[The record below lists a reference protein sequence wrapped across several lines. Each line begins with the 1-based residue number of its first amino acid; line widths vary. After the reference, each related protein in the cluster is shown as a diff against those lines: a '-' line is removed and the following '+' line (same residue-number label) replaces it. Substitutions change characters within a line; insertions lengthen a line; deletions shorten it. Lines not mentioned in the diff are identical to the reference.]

1 MLIARDGMRHAS
13 GWHRERGTL
22 ARKIDCIVYKSWKLK
37 CDKAS
42 FQLKLEIKRKSRG
55 EKKIRT
61 RGMNDEMTGYRRGQ
75 PWQSCCMKLSGIA
88 VEERQ
93 ISDGR

>member
-1 MLIARDGMRHAS
+1 MRHAS

-22 ARKIDCIVYKSWKLK
+22 ARKIDCIVYRSWKLIR
-37 CDKAS
+37 DKTS

-61 RGMNDEMTGYRRGQ
+61 RGMNDEMTGYRRGS
-75 PWQSCCMKLSGIA
+75 PGKA
-88 VEERQ
+88 AA
-93 ISDGR
+93 